1 MTDQPTVADI
11 LTQAARE
18 LRPQFTAAL
27 QDLAL
32 SHANYAE
39 YAPRSAVGAALAL
52 AKGCAQAHDALTRH
66 AEPDDAVRDIIA
78 AGPNAWISAL
88 NVAGKLLQL
97 PRDVIQG
104 AASRPLPDEAWPA

>member
-11 LTQAARE
+11 LTRAARE

-32 SHANYAE
+32 AHATYAE
-39 YAPRSAVGAALAL
+39 HAPRSAVGAALAL
-52 AKGCAQAHDALTRH
+52 SKGCAQAHDALRLQD
-66 AEPDDAVRDIIA
+66 APEDAVRDIID

-88 NVAGKLLQL
+88 NVGGKLLKL

-104 AASRPLPDEAWPA
+104 AVSLPLPGEAQ

>member
-1 MTDQPTVADI
+1 MTDQLTVADI
-11 LTQAARE
+11 LTRAARE

-32 SHANYAE
+32 AHATYAE
-39 YAPRSAVGAALAL
+39 HAPRSAVGAALAL
-52 AKGCAQAHDALTRH
+52 SRGCAQAHDALRR
-66 AEPDDAVRDIIA
+66 EDSPQDAVRAIIA

-88 NVAGKLLQL
+88 NVAGKMLQL